1 MYLEEQAKDLQKL
14 NEMFINVGD
23 SLPTKIENS
32 IFYPKLKVLLHQEI
46 LRFFMKS
53 SEMTHKEMKDDL
65 NLFRLN
71 VGEKLSETEIREYLD
86 ALKEKYNN
94 KDNNIAID
102 YHIEVTRY
110 DYGVPVWVVIKRAE
124 IFMKKFIF
132 RFRKSS
138 ATMGLND
145 VNVGGLVEEA
155 KGARKVRYLKLMD
168 DKDGIYD
175 I

>member
-1 MYLEEQAKDLQKL
+1 MFLEEEEKELKQL
-14 NEMFINVGD
+14 NEMFINVSD

-32 IFYPKLKVLLHQEI
+32 IFYPKLKVLLHQSI

-53 SEMTHKEMKDDL
+53 SEHAHRELKDDL

-86 ALKEKYNN
+86 GLKDRYNSE
-94 KDNNIAID
+94 DNNVALD

-124 IFMKKFIF
+124 IVMKKFVF
-132 RFRKSS
+132 RFRK
-138 ATMGLND
+138 AKMTMGLGD
-145 VNVGGLVEEA
+145 VNIGGIPINET
-155 KGARKVRYLKLMD
+155 KDARKDRYIKLMG
-168 DKDGIYD
+168 DKDES
-175 I
+175 